1 MATQQT
7 ANEACFI
14 GLQVVPTIVWG
25 GTGVGK
31 TTVISQLAKALDRN
45 FHLLIG
51 STHLPEDF
59 SGYPDAD
66 RELGVI
72 RMMPTQWV
80 DAFKDGSGFLL
91 LDEFTCVPQTTMA
104 AELSLITERRVGDYT
119 LPESTIIVAAANPPE
134 LAPSGNALPPSMRSR
149 FFHYKWEIDRNEL
162 FAGYRKGLEWSA
174 PAFPIVPA
182 EHRALYPK
190 YGGMV
195 EAFLRST
202 PDCMEKLPDSDECLA
217 FPNPRTWSYVVKTLS
232 AAESVG
238 HDHSGAVFRKLVTGC
253 VGDAAG
259 SEFLRYMNTL
269 DLLNPAEVLEGT
281 VKYKYVNRPDLNIC
295 LLTGLVKELRV
306 NSTSER
312 WTRAAQVF
320 CDVGEHEV
328 ETFLT
333 QFKQLWNPIAQGGVR
348 PDGWMPQSAL
358 LNRLMK
364 LVPQGIQEFG
374 TQAK

>member
-1 MATQQT
+1 MATQST
-7 ANEACFI
+7 KNEACFI

-31 TTVISQLAKALDRN
+31 TTVLSQLAGALGRN

-66 RELGVI
+66 REAGVI
-72 RMMPTQWV
+72 RMLPTHWV
-80 DAFKDGSGFLL
+80 DRFRDGAGFLL
-91 LDEFTCVPQTTMA
+91 LDEFTCVPPTTMA

-149 FFHYKWEIDRNEL
+149 FFHCHWEVDKNEL
-162 FAGYRKGLEWSA
+162 FKGYRAGLSWSA
-174 PAFPIVPA
+174 PPFPVVPA

-190 YGGMV
+190 YGGLV
-195 EAFLRST
+195 EAFLRGN
-202 PDCMEKLPDSDECLA
+202 PDCMEKLPDSDETLA
-217 FPNPRTWSYVVKTLS
+217 FPNPRTWSYVVKCLA

-238 HDHSGAVFRKLVTGC
+238 HQLGSPVFTTLVNGC
-253 VGDAAG
+253 VGDAVGA
-259 SEFLRYMNTL
+259 EFVRYLSQL
-269 DLLNPAEVLEGT
+269 DLVNPADVLAGT
-281 VKYKYVNRPDLNIC
+281 VKFKYQSDRPDLSIC
-295 LLTGLVKELRV
+295 ILTGLVKELRV
-306 NSTSER
+306 ETTTER

-320 CDVGEHEV
+320 CEVGEHDVEV
-328 ETFLT
+328 FLT
-333 QFKQLWNPIAQGGVR
+333 QFKSLWNPVNKGGVR
-348 PDGWMPQSAL
+348 PDGWMPPAAL

-364 LVPQGIQEFG
+364 LVPAGISD
-374 TQAK
+374 TQ

>member
-1 MATQQT
+1 MPTAT
-7 ANEACFI
+7 ANEPCFI
-14 GLQVVPTIVWG
+14 ALQVVPTLVWG

-31 TTVISQLAKALDRN
+31 TTVLSQLAASLKRN

-66 RELGVI
+66 RNVGVI
-72 RMMPTQWV
+72 RMLPTQWV
-80 DAFKDGSGFLL
+80 EKFMDGSGFLL
-91 LDEFTCVPQTTMA
+91 LDELTCVPPTTMA

-119 LPESTIIVAAANPPE
+119 LPDTTIIVAAANPPE

-149 FFHYKWEIDRNEL
+149 FFHYRWQVDRNEL
-162 FAGYRKGLEWSA
+162 FKVYRAGLEWSA
-174 PAFPIVPA
+174 PPFPIVPS
-182 EHRALYPK
+182 EHKQLYPK
-190 YGGMV
+190 YGGLV
-195 EAFLRST
+195 EAFLRGT
-202 PDCMEKLPDSDECLA
+202 PDCMEKLPDSDETLS

-238 HDHSGAVFRKLVTGC
+238 HAPDSSVANQLVRGC

-259 SEFLRYMNTL
+259 AEFLRYVAQL
-269 DLLNPAEVLEGT
+269 DLVNPADILDGAIKF
-281 VKYKYVNRPDLNIC
+281 KYQNRPDLNIC
-295 LLTGLVKELRV
+295 LLTGLVKELRS
-306 NSTSER
+306 NTTAER

-320 CDVGEHEV
+320 CDIGEHEV

-333 QFKQLWNPIAQGGVR
+333 QFRPLWNPVAQGGVR
-348 PDGWMPQSAL
+348 PDGWMPQANL

-364 LVPQGIQEFG
+364 LVPQGIQEH
-374 TQAK
+374 TSK

>member
-1 MATQQT
+1 MSDAIKT
-7 ANEACFI
+7 ANEPCFI
-14 GLQVVPTIVWG
+14 ALQVVPTIVWG

-31 TTVISQLAKALDRN
+31 TTVLGQLAAALKRN

-80 DAFKDGSGFLL
+80 DKFKDGTGFLL
-91 LDEFTCVPQTTMA
+91 LDEFTCVPPTTMA

-149 FFHYKWEIDRNEL
+149 FFHYKWEVDRQEL
-162 FAGYRKGLEWSA
+162 FKGYRNGLQWEA
-174 PAFPIVPA
+174 PPFPIVP
-182 EHRALYPK
+182 EDHRQLYPK
-190 YGGMV
+190 YGGLV

-202 PDCMEKLPDSDECLA
+202 PDVMEKLPDSDETLA
-217 FPNPRTWSYVVKTLS
+217 FPNPRTWSYVVKVLS

-238 HDHSGAVFRKLVTGC
+238 HTHGGVVFRKLVTGC

-259 SEFLRYMNTL
+259 SEFLQYMSEL
-269 DLLNPAEVLEGT
+269 DLINPAELLEGT
-281 VKYKYVNRPDLNIC
+281 VKYKYENRPDRNIC
-295 LLTGLVKELRV
+295 LLTGLVRELRS
-306 NSTSER
+306 NPTSDR
-312 WTRAAQVF
+312 WIKAAHVF

-333 QFKQLWNPIAQGGVR
+333 QFKSLWNPVSKGGVR
-348 PDGWMPQSAL
+348 PDGWTPPTAL

-364 LVPQGIQEFG
+364 LVPAGIAE
-374 TQAK
+374 TK

>member
-1 MATQQT
+1 MPTHT
-7 ANEACFI
+7 VNEPCFI
-14 GLQVVPTIVWG
+14 ALQVVPTIVWG

-31 TTVISQLAKALDRN
+31 TTVLSQLASALKRN

-66 RELGVI
+66 RDLGVI
-72 RMMPTQWV
+72 RMLPTQWV
-80 DAFKDGSGFLL
+80 EKFQQGNGFLL
-91 LDEFTCVPQTTMA
+91 LDEFTCVPPTTMA

-149 FFHYKWEIDRNEL
+149 FFHYTWDIDRNEL

-174 PAFPIVPA
+174 PHFPVVP
-182 EHRALYPK
+182 ESHRQLYPK
-190 YGGMV
+190 YGGLV
-195 EAFLRST
+195 EAFLRGT
-202 PDCMEKLPDSDECLA
+202 PDCMEKLPDSDEVRA
-217 FPNPRTWSYVVKTLS
+217 FPNPRTWSYVVKVLS

-238 HDHSGAVFRKLVTGC
+238 HQQGSAVFRTLVVGC

-259 SEFLRYMNTL
+259 SEFMRYMSQL
-269 DLLNPAEVLEGT
+269 DLVNPAEILDGSL
-281 VKYKYVNRPDLNIC
+281 KYKYTNRPDLNIC
-295 LLTGLVKELRV
+295 LLTGLVKELRTET
-306 NSTSER
+306 NSER
-312 WTRAAQVF
+312 WVRAAQVF
-320 CDVGEHEV
+320 CDIGEHEV

-333 QFKQLWNPIAQGGVR
+333 QFKSLWNPVQAGGVR
-348 PDGWMPQSAL
+348 PDGWMPQAAL

-364 LVPQGIQEFG
+364 LVPAGIQDG
-374 TQAK
+374 GK

>member
-1 MATQQT
+1 MATAQT
-7 ANEACFI
+7 KNEPCFI
-14 GLQVVPTIVWG
+14 ALQVVPTIVWG

-31 TTVISQLAKALDRN
+31 TTVLSQLAASLKRN

-72 RMMPTQWV
+72 KMMPTQWV
-80 DAFKDGSGFLL
+80 EKFRDGSGFLL
-91 LDEFTCVPQTTMA
+91 LDEFTCVPPNTMA

-149 FFHYKWEIDRNEL
+149 FYHYKWEVDRNEL
-162 FAGYRKGLEWSA
+162 YKGYRNGLNWEA
-174 PAFPIVPA
+174 PPFPVVPP
-182 EHRALYPK
+182 EHRQLYPK
-190 YGGMV
+190 YGGLV
-195 EAFLRST
+195 EAFLRGT
-202 PDCMEKLPDSDECLA
+202 PDCMEKLPESDETLA
-217 FPNPRTWSYVVKTLS
+217 FPNPRTWSYVVKCLS

-238 HDHSGAVFRKLVTGC
+238 HTLGSAVFSTLVNGC

-259 SEFLRYMNTL
+259 AEFIRYMSQL
-269 DLLNPAEVLEGT
+269 DLINPAAVLDGT
-281 VKYKYVNRPDLNIC
+281 VKFKYQNRPDLNIC
-295 LLTGLVKELRV
+295 LLTGLVKELRTET
-306 NSTSER
+306 NSER

-320 CDVGEHEV
+320 CDIGEQEV

-333 QFKQLWNPIAQGGVR
+333 HFKSLWNPVNKGGVR
-348 PDGWMPQSAL
+348 PDGWMPGQAL

-364 LVPQGIQEFG
+364 LLPAGLPDAG
-374 TQAK
+374 K